1 MEKTVKYIFNY
12 IVPVLMLIV
21 LLIPFICI
29 DGSGVDHIYLSP
41 IKILFEKH
49 IHNFTNIIFVL
60 LTIAYIVLVFVK
72 QNKTIFQSKRIL
84 LIASTIVYFILFK
97 VTSNTNLNLLCVVL
111 NFIIFLIYILNYI
124 REYLVLKKED

>member
-49 IHNFTNIIFVL
+49 SHNVTNIIFVL